1 MGPGARSPVWGRGCA
16 RRSRGGFRAAGVE
29 EGGFIRVSIR
39 DLAKHLGIS
48 IGTVSRAL
56 NGRSDVN
63 AETRRRVFEA
73 AAELG
78 YVPNQSGRSLRQGT
92 TNAIGFIVETN
103 NETSEHGDTFFTT
116 IYDGVQRVFAAH
128 HLDLVVLLCPAEQDP
143 LDHVRRVVSR
153 RFVDGLFISQTQRY
167 DSRIDYLIERD
178 VPFMALGRS
187 LSGGT
192 HPWIDLDFEAAAT
205 QAVNRLVARGHR
217 RIGIVNP
224 PTEVNLG
231 YVFADA
237 YRAALASNGIAYDPA
252 LLVRADQTNEE
263 GGYRVVDR
271 LLALEDRPTAV
282 VLVNEIMAIGIYR
295 RLHELGLVPGRDL
308 AIIGFRQSPQSRFL
322 SPALT
327 CFRFSLFDL
336 GRRLAEG
343 LLASM
348 PAFSDSHPVGLVQ
361 EIWPMELIPGESDPP
376 RG

>member
-1 MGPGARSPVWGRGCA
+1 M
-16 RRSRGGFRAAGVE
+16 
-29 EGGFIRVSIR
+29 SIR

-63 AETRRRVFEA
+63 DETRRRVFAA

-103 NETSEHGDTFFTT
+103 SETSEHGDTFFTT
-116 IYDGVQRVFAAH
+116 IYDGVQRVFAEH
-128 HLDLVVLLCPAEQDP
+128 HLDLVVLLCPSEQDP
-143 LDHVRRVVSR
+143 VDHVRRVVAR
-153 RFVDGLFISQTQRY
+153 RFVDGLFISQTQRH
-167 DSRIDYLIERD
+167 DRRIDYLIERGI
-178 VPFMALGRS
+178 PFMALGRS
-187 LSGGT
+187 LSGGS

-217 RIGIVNP
+217 RIGLVNP
-224 PTEVNLG
+224 PSELNLG

-237 YRAALASNGIAYDPA
+237 YRAALAGNGIAYDPA
-252 LLVRADQTNEE
+252 LLVRAEQTSEE

-271 LLALEDRPTAV
+271 LLALDDRPTAV

-295 RLHELGLVPGRDL
+295 RLHEVGIVPGRDM

-327 CFRFSLFDL
+327 CFRCSLFDL
-336 GRRLAEG
+336 GRRLADG

-348 PAFSDSHPVGLVQ
+348 PAFEARHPAGLVQ
-361 EIWPMELIPGESDPP
+361 EIWPMELVSGESDPP
-376 RG
+376 PR